1 VPQSLAAHVYAALGE
16 TDPAISALERAAD
29 AREPE
34 LVLLGVRPVYA
45 ALRANPRFAAL
56 RARVGV

>member
-1 VPQSLAAHVYAALGE
+1 VYAALGE